1 MKTNVQWPSRARL
14 NQALFALAA
23 SLLAAGAA
31 RAADSSPPQL
41 NHTPVTKAAPGPLKI
56 SARITDE
63 SKIFPQ
69 IFMRAGNAS
78 AYEPPVDLKKV
89 KGGKDTFEVTI
100 TARPGLEYYLEC
112 YDEYGNGPA
121 RSGSPDQPFKVELA
135 EEASAGAAAG
145 PARAAP
151 WLKGSA
157 AEQPA
162 PERKVAAPA
171 PPPDKPAPSAAAP
184 TAASSSAASDMVAAV
199 EAASPR
205 ESLRESARPAPA
217 PEKPQ
222 ERMREPAPEAAAEK
236 HPAPAHSESLRERP
250 LSTSLEGAGPIGAEG
265 ALWRSLLL
273 PGFGQFKTDRPV
285 RGAIFGGAAAAGVIT
300 TVVLAVRANQAN
312 NILDGA
318 PVSVRGE
325 AQDQAERYA
334 RARNVALGLTALL
347 WLGQAA
353 EAYFAFG
360 SHD

>member
-14 NQALFALAA
+14 AAALAA

-41 NHTPVTKAAPGPLKI
+41 THTPAAKSAPGPLKI

-69 IFMRAGNAS
+69 IFMRAGSAS

-89 KGGKDTFEVTI
+89 KGSKDTFEVTV

-121 RSGSPDQPFKVELA
+121 RSGSPDQPFKVELV
-135 EEASAGAAAG
+135 EEAPAAGAAPAAAAA

-157 AEQPA
+157 ANGEPA
-162 PERKVAAPA
+162 AEARKVAAPA
-171 PPPDKPAPSAAAP
+171 PAPEKPAASPAAAP
-184 TAASSSAASDMVAAV
+184 STSAASDMVAAV
-199 EAASPR
+199 EAAS
-205 ESLRESARPAPA
+205 ARPAPA
-217 PEKPQ
+217 AEKQ
-222 ERMREPAPEAAAEK
+222 ERSHEPAPEPAAQKTRAA
-236 HPAPAHSESLRERP
+236 HPESLRERP
-250 LSTSLEGAGPIGAEG
+250 LTTTLDGGGPIGAEG
-265 ALWRSLLL
+265 ALVRSLLL
-273 PGFGQFKTDRPV
+273 PGFGQFKTGRPV

-318 PVSVRGE
+318 PVSVREE
-325 AQDQAERYA
+325 ARDQAQRYG
-334 RARNVALGLTALL
+334 RARNVALGLTALV

-353 EAYFAFG
+353 EAYFGFG

>member
-1 MKTNVQWPSRARL
+1 MKTIPKSSRRVTFA
-14 NQALFALAA
+14 AALAVA
-23 SLLAAGAA
+23 LLAAGAA

-41 NHTPVTKAAPGPLKI
+41 THTPVTKSAPGPLKI
-56 SARITDE
+56 TARITDE

-69 IFMRAGNAS
+69 IFMRAGNSS

-89 KGGKDTFEVTI
+89 KGSKDAYEVTV

-135 EEASAGAAAG
+135 EEAPAAAPAAAAA
-145 PARAAP
+145 PARPAP

-157 AEQPA
+157 ATEPAKPAPA
-162 PERKVAAPA
+162 PEK
-171 PPPDKPAPSAAAP
+171 AAA
-184 TAASSSAASDMVAAV
+184 TVSSTSAASDMVAAV

-205 ESLRESARPAPA
+205 EAARAAPA
-217 PEKPQ
+217 PE
-222 ERMREPAPEAAAEK
+222 RSREPAPEPAAEK
-236 HPAPAHSESLRERP
+236 PHARAESLRERP
-250 LSTSLEGAGPIGAEG
+250 LSTTLEGAGPIGAEG
-265 ALWRSLLL
+265 ALVRSLLL

-312 NILDGA
+312 TVLEGA

-334 RARNVALGLTALL
+334 RARNIALGLTALV

-353 EAYFAFG
+353 EAYFGFG